1 MIPILAD
8 ELASINVALNLLG
21 FYAEINS
28 KDKSVLD
35 IHDMSGNFY
44 KKVPTHFFIEFKF
57 EDKNG
62 NLLEYVINSDMH
74 TIIYGDTKIELIQHS
89 KARVCIS
96 IEIIK
101 DYEDDD
107 TTKSFSIS
115 YDSIS
120 AAIDSSA
127 SSRYVSYTTNRLER
141 YLLLMCESDS
151 INGSH
156 DLVVGTFG
164 INSDSSIL
172 KRKEYD
178 KLVKK
183 IKPMVA
189 AENIITH
196 SRNKELL
203 EYLMSIFDKEFYGFK
218 ETVNKI
224 SPLYKSIMEK
234 DYTGGELITALID
247 DTINPKCDLP
257 PIGEQK
263 KHINL

>member
-35 IHDMSGNFY
+35 IHDISGSFY

-62 NLLEYVINSDMH
+62 NLLEYVINRDMH
-74 TIIYGDTKIELIQHS
+74 TITYGDTKIELVQHS

-120 AAIDSSA
+120 AAIDSSE
-127 SSRYVSYTTNRLER
+127 SSRYVSYSNRLEN
-141 YLLLMCESDS
+141 YSLFMQEKDP
-151 INGSH
+151 INGNH

-172 KRKEYD
+172 KRKGYD
-178 KLVKK
+178 KSVKK
-183 IKPMVA
+183 IKPLVA

-196 SRNKELL
+196 PRNKELL
-203 EYLMSIFDKEFYGFK
+203 EYLMSVFDKEFYGFK

-224 SPLYKSIMEK
+224 SPLYKSIIEK
-234 DYTGGELITALID
+234 DYTGCELITTLID
-247 DTINPKCDLP
+247 DTINHNCDLP

-263 KHINL
+263 KKD